1 MHCDLKPVS
10 YVMLGC
16 ENAGEHF
23 FMQA

>member
-1 MHCDLKPVS
+1 MHCDLKQVS